1 MIYLLRGEFNNA
13 SARRA
18 LVDWYLSLF
27 IMCEAWHQYNE
38 RPRAL
43 ALLNSPQWS
52 MKQTPVCIGGLGNIV
67 LDEKSG
73 SELEDKLEIVKWRE
87 NKVGKLLVLCF
98 YLSDFHLRR
107 KC

>member
-1 MIYLLRGEFNNA
+1 MKKTTYDIEAIRTPRTCCLIFFQSYRTEKFRTRDLL
-13 SARRA
+13 S
-18 LVDWYLSLF
+18 
-27 IMCEAWHQYNE
+27 
-38 RPRAL
+38 
-43 ALLNSPQWS
+43 QWS

-98 YLSDFHLRR
+98 HLPDFHLRR
-107 KC
+107 K

>member
-1 MIYLLRGEFNNA
+1 MSVNCPVGELSRFRLL
-13 SARRA
+13 S
-18 LVDWYLSLF
+18 
-27 IMCEAWHQYNE
+27 
-38 RPRAL
+38 
-43 ALLNSPQWS
+43 QWS

-98 YLSDFHLRR
+98 YLPDFHPRR